1 MIYPLAITV
10 GVFAVAAYVE
20 LHASRRRYR
29 RPNLMYYLASF
40 NYWWPATLVSTA
52 SWLIWVIVQ

>member
-29 RPNLMYYLASF
+29 RSNLLSTF